1 MLTTND
7 NLLILIGRLGQDPTI
22 NTKNGKEYLRFSVG
36 QSDDWLD
43 KETKLVTKNTI
54 WHNLVVFENQK
65 SYNFIKSY
73 VRKGDKV
80 SLHCQLK
87 YNSYTVED
95 KAIQTPSIHLVSIQ
109 IVENSK
115 TKNVNNSQ
123 SENYDG
129 EPETTQHLA
138 EDDIPF

>member
-22 NTKNGKEYLRFSVG
+22 NTKNGKEYLRFSVA
-36 QSDDWLD
+36 QSNDYLD
-43 KETKLVTKNTI
+43 KETKLVIKDTI
-54 WHNLVVFENQK
+54 WHNLVVFDNQK
-65 SYNFIKSY
+65 CYNFIKSY

-87 YNSYTVED
+87 YNSYTVDD
-95 KAIQTPSIHLVSIQ
+95 KTIQTPSIHLLSIS

-129 EPETTQHLA
+129 ESEATQNIA